1 MSRYWNDHV
10 KTLEPYVPGE
20 QPKDKKYIKLNTNEN
35 PYGPSP
41 KVLSSIKDA
50 ACDDLKLYPDPT
62 CSDLASQIA
71 GYYKVNEDEIFIGN
85 GSDEILAFVFM
96 TFFQKGRKVL
106 FPDISYTFYNVYA
119 EMFNLDY
126 ELIKLDDNFNINLE
140 EFKKPNGGIIFP
152 NPNAPTGK
160 YIDTDEISKLIE
172 NNQDSVV
179 IIDEAYIDF
188 GGKSMVDY
196 INKYSNLLVIQTFSK
211 SRSLAGLRVGF
222 AIGNKDLIDGLNRVK
237 NSFNSYT
244 IDRLALTGAK
254 EAIRDDEYFNET
266 TNKIIKTR
274 EETTIRLK
282 ELNFKVLESKAN
294 FIFIKHDT
302 LGGQYL
308 YEELKNNG
316 ILVRHFTKERIED
329 YLRVTIG
336 TDEEMRT
343 FINKLK
349 KILNK

>member
-1 MSRYWNDHV
+1 
-10 KTLEPYVPGE
+10 
-20 QPKDKKYIKLNTNEN
+20 
-35 PYGPSP
+35 
-41 KVLSSIKDA
+41 
-50 ACDDLKLYPDPT
+50 
-62 CSDLASQIA
+62 
-71 GYYKVNEDEIFIGN
+71 
-85 GSDEILAFVFM
+85 
-96 TFFQKGRKVL
+96 
-106 FPDISYTFYNVYA
+106 
-119 EMFNLDY
+119 
-126 ELIKLDDNFNINLE
+126 
-140 EFKKPNGGIIFP
+140 
-152 NPNAPTGK
+152 
-160 YIDTDEISKLIE
+160 
-172 NNQDSVV
+172 
-179 IIDEAYIDF
+179 
-188 GGKSMVDY
+188 MVDY

-316 ILVRHFTKERIED
+316 ILVRHFNKERIED